1 MYYKCK
7 GWWMFA
13 MSVGIRMLPRNYSW
27 SPILKARQRASRKS
41 IAKNVDIG
49 SAWNKDICPTVV
61 TMGQR
66 CGKLKNHSSINV
78 MKTRKIVALVRM
90 EMYELR
96 FSMEIIFFSIIITYF
111 IIYIYHYILI
121 LSIRL
126 YIVIIYIVESWMR
139 GLGGVCCV
147 DYKQAVAEH
156 IRSEAKTKDKEL
168 LGDNKRINSST
179 SSDVKECG
187 LRWWESLINYLVVLI
202 IIRLLRLVYV

>member
-27 SPILKARQRASRKS
+27 SPILKARQRASRES

-90 EMYELR
+90 EMYELSS
-96 FSMEIIFFSIIITYF
+96 FYMEIIFFSITIIYF
-111 IIYIYHYILI
+111 IIYIYYYIRL
-121 LSIRL
+121 LSIKL
-126 YIVIIYIVESWMR
+126 YIMIIYIYISKI
-139 GLGGVCCV
+139 GL
-147 DYKQAVAEH
+147 
-156 IRSEAKTKDKEL
+156 
-168 LGDNKRINSST
+168 NFFN
-179 SSDVKECG
+179 
-187 LRWWESLINYLVVLI
+187 NF
-202 IIRLLRLVYV
+202 